1 MDVIGNIFLNLAR
14 PTEQNHANYR
24 NDRKRQIFQKM
35 LKMLHLNICGA
46 LHSIAERSCFFHSAH
61 ATVSQQPNKMTP
73 NLFYTKPFFP
83 SNISDDCGPKLNPAG
98 REAKAPN
105 GSGSNQ
111 TSAPCQN
118 LLAFNL
124 STNLHLQDL
133 TFLVKMWNSRITIEI
148 LFPD

>member
-1 MDVIGNIFLNLAR
+1 
-14 PTEQNHANYR
+14 
-24 NDRKRQIFQKM
+24 
-35 LKMLHLNICGA
+35 
-46 LHSIAERSCFFHSAH
+46 
-61 ATVSQQPNKMTP
+61 MTP
-73 NLFYTKPFFP
+73 NLFYTKPIP
-83 SNISDDCGPKLNPAG
+83 SNISDDCRPKLNPAG

-105 GSGSNQ
+105 GPGSNQ

-133 TFLVKMWNSRITIEI
+133 PFLVKMWNSRITIEI

>member
-1 MDVIGNIFLNLAR
+1 M
-14 PTEQNHANYR
+14 
-24 NDRKRQIFQKM
+24 FQKM
-35 LKMLHLNICGA
+35 LEMLHLRSATLYCRKVMFFSLSPCHSLTAAKQDDPKLI
-46 LHSIAERSCFFHSAH
+46 LHK
-61 ATVSQQPNKMTP
+61 T
-73 NLFYTKPFFP
+73 YFFP

-133 TFLVKMWNSRITIEI
+133 PFLVKMWNSRITIEI